1 MYCVRVHGPCTF
13 HRKVVFKVCSH
24 SGHIGKITKEYQV
37 NNCASDIPDVEIMA
51 DKFTE
56 LRYYPQL
63 KGYITGTQFVYRADS
78 GISDRCVVQEI

>member
-1 MYCVRVHGPCTF
+1 M
-13 HRKVVFKVCSH
+13 
-24 SGHIGKITKEYQV
+24 
-37 NNCASDIPDVEIMA
+37 NNCASDLPDVEIVA
-51 DKFTE
+51 DTFTE